1 MQRWFWLA
9 AVAAVGYLVFGRAD
23 SMPLEKLQPFDGRG
37 GQAAAER
44 YVGGSCAKERCL
56 LVYLAPWCPQCRRA
70 HSVILEAA
78 EHLRAQGIETTVV
91 IGLDDRAEI
100 EAYARD
106 FPFPVYLDPDRK
118 FYEQLD
124 TRGVPYFALW
134 QRDRKI
140 IEDIAGRPESLR
152 DLLHFL
158 ELPQ

>member
-9 AVAAVGYLVFGRAD
+9 AVVAVGYLVFGRAD
-23 SMPLEKLQPFDGRG
+23 SMPLEKLAPFDGRS

-44 YVGGSCAKERCL
+44 YVGGSCARERCL

-152 DLLHFL
+152 DLLHIL

>member
-9 AVAAVGYLVFGRAD
+9 AVVAVGYLVFGRAD
-23 SMPLEKLQPFDGRG
+23 SMPLEKLAPFDGRS

-134 QRDRKI
+134 QRDRRI
-140 IEDIAGRPESLR
+140 AEDIAGRPESLR

-158 ELPQ
+158 DLPQ